1 MSEDITYIDRFLEGD
16 EKGFDMLV
24 MKYHNRALNIVYSLI
39 GRDAESEDIVQEAFC
54 RVYNS
59 LRSFKKSSS
68 FGTWFYRIVVNMT
81 YDFLRKRRKIVVNDN
96 VTENA
101 VSDAPGP
108 DDLLIIKERER
119 IVNRALTA
127 VPMKFRTA
135 LVLKDIEGLSYRTI
149 AEVLKC
155 SIGTV
160 ESKIYRARQ
169 FLKKEMINVKGFIY
183 E

>member
-16 EKGFDMLV
+16 EKGFEMLV

-39 GRDAESEDIVQEAFC
+39 GRDSESEDIVQEAFC
-54 RVYNS
+54 RVYNG
-59 LRSFKKSSS
+59 LKSFKRSAS
-68 FGTWFYRIVVNMT
+68 FATWFYRIVVNMT
-81 YDFLRKRRKIVVNDN
+81 YDFLRKRRRSVVNDN
-96 VTENA
+96 VIENA
-101 VSDAPGP
+101 VSDTPGP

-119 IVNRALTA
+119 IINKALAA
-127 VPMKFRTA
+127 VPLRFRTA
-135 LVLKDIEGLSYRTI
+135 LVLKDVEGLSYRKI

-155 SIGTV
+155 RIGTV

-169 FLKKEMINVKGFIY
+169 FLRKEVGNVRGFIH